1 LEEINLA
8 RMHTRR
14 KGQSGSKKPYRTEPP
29 AWSNTNKEEIEKTL
43 IQLANQGKSSS
54 EIGMILR
61 DRHGVPDVS
70 QITGKKILA
79 SMKEKNVAPKVPED
93 IHNLIVKVLE
103 LKKHLDRN
111 PKDLHN
117 KRSLNNMESKIRRLQ
132 KYYRNEGVLPQDWK
146 YSIVNA
152 EMLISR

>member
-1 LEEINLA
+1 MA

-29 AWSNTNKEEIEKTL
+29 SWSNTNKEEIEKT
-43 IQLANQGKSSS
+43 IVQLANQGKSSS
-54 EIGMILR
+54 EVGMILR
-61 DRHGVPDVS
+61 DRYGTPDVAFVM
-70 QITGKKILA
+70 GKKIVTIL
-79 SMKEKNVAPKVPED
+79 KEKNIAPKVPED

-111 PKDLHN
+111 PKDAHN
-117 KRSLNNMESKIRRLQ
+117 RRSRKNMESKIRRLE
-132 KYYRNEGVLPQDWK
+132 KYYLRNGVLPADWK
-146 YSIVNA
+146 YSIDRA